1 MSSSSSH
8 SYTASRASSMRA
20 SSEESVDETT
30 QLLPKQVET
39 EPEKS
44 TKIYR
49 LWQVGALF
57 GKSSDCLFSG
67 YILI

>member
-1 MSSSSSH
+1 MI
-8 SYTASRASSMRA
+8 A

-57 GKSSDCLFSG
+57 GKQWLSTPSAH
-67 YILI
+67 LI